1 MLRTLL
7 PLENF
12 RILDLS
18 RLAAGNMVS
27 HMFADFGAD
36 VIKVEKPGKGD
47 DLRNWQ
53 VNDVAHWWA
62 VYSRN
67 KRSIALN
74 LKEEEGLKLLKEL
87 VKSADVFIENF
98 VPGTLEK
105 WGVGP
110 DKLLELNKNLIIL
123 RISGWGQTGIYKDAP
138 GFGSLVEGMSGFA
151 SMTGEENQ
159 KPLLPPL
166 ALADMVAGLTGF
178 GAILMAVIASK
189 KNQIRGQVIDL
200 SLFEPLFSILGP
212 WAASYKISGKIP
224 PRIGN
229 RSNVA
234 APRGIYKTKD
244 NKFVSLSASMQSM
257 WEKLAITIGAQELI
271 NDPKFLTNSDRLS
284 NQDDLDDVISNF
296 IKKFDRDPLLK
307 LFSEEGI
314 TVGPVLDISEI
325 IEHPY
330 VLDRKI
336 LIEHYNNNYGNI
348 LMHQAF
354 PRLSKTPGKV
364 KSSAPSIGE
373 NTNEILKEIGLTKSQ
388 IEKLRENKIIN

>member
-189 KNQIRGQVIDL
+189 KNQIGGQVIDL
-200 SLFEPLFSILGP
+200 SLFEPFFSILGP

-307 LFSEEGI
+307 LFSEKGI

-373 NTNEILKEIGLTKSQ
+373 NTNDILKEIGLTKSQ
-388 IEKLRENKIIN
+388 IEKLRDNKIIN